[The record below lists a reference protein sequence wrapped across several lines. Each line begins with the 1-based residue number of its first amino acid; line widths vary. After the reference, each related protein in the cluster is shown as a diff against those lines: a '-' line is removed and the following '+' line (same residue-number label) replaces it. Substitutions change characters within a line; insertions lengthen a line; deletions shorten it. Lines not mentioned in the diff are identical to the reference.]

1 MQAIRLTLPTEEAA
15 PQSPAT
21 KKAKAGTGATAFPSI
36 LSGVQRASGTAA
48 EGGARAA
55 QRLVLGGE
63 GTAALEGTAANGDEG

>member
-15 PQSPAT
+15 QQSPAT
-21 KKAKAGTGATAFPSI
+21 NKAKAGTGAKAFPSI

-48 EGGARAA
+48 EGGGRAA

-63 GTAALEGTAANGDEG
+63 GTAGLE